1 MDRIIALIYF
11 NLRKGPI
18 CIITQRF
25 ETDDIITLN
34 EFHMDGEYTLSA
46 KWLNVHVYY
55 TDLIL
60 W

>member
-46 KWLNVHVYY
+46 K
-55 TDLIL
+55 
-60 W
+60 